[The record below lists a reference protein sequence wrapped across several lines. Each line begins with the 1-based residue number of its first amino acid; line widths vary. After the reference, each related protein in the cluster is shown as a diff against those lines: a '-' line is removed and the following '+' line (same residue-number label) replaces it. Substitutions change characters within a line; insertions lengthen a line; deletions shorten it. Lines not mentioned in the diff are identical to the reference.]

1 MRNLLNTLV
10 CILLT
15 SPLAAFDITLDGVE
29 FGSLQM
35 SITDS
40 SWSGGA
46 DYYSDALVLNDGDVL
61 QVLRVSTG
69 GSEFNW
75 SVGGNSGNTFSAHD
89 WIGVFSTQG
98 SLTSFCSESDY
109 IVGPASVTA
118 GYSFISREYRSFGD
132 FIETI
137 SARTGEN
144 YYVQMDYA
152 ILRAGASTQSSYVTI
167 PANPSGNFEV
177 KLQTSSDL
185 QTWSPTTP
193 GVFPYGDNA
202 KFFRLVVEQ

>member
-1 MRNLLNTLV
+1 MSKLLNTLI

-15 SPLAAFDITLDGVE
+15 SPLSAFDISLEGVE

-46 DYYSDALVLNDGDVL
+46 EYLSGPLTLNNGDVL
-61 QVLRVSTG
+61 QVLRLSI
-69 GSEFNW
+69 GSSGFNY
-75 SVGGNSGNTFSAHD
+75 SSENSSGNTYEAHNY
-89 WIGVFSTQG
+89 IGALCTQG
-98 SLTSFCSESDY
+98 DISSMVSESDFV
-109 IVGPASVTA
+109 VGPSSIVV
-118 GYSFISREYRSFGD
+118 GYSFKTTAYPGGGSVF
-132 FIETI
+132 ETLYP
-137 SARTGEN
+137 RNGEN

-152 ILRAGASTQSSYVTI
+152 ILRAGVSTQSSYVTI
-167 PANPSGNFEV
+167 PVNPSGNFEV

-193 GVFPYGDNA
+193 GIFPYGDNA
-202 KFFRLVVEQ
+202 KFFRLVVE

>member
-1 MRNLLNTLV
+1 MRNLLNTLI

-15 SPLAAFDITLDGVE
+15 SPLAAFDISLEGVE
-29 FGSLQM
+29 FGVLELDDINLEGSGYGTPNFVL
-35 SITDS
+35 S
-40 SWSGGA
+40 SSE
-46 DYYSDALVLNDGDVL
+46 VILNEGDVVQIL
-61 QVLRVSTG
+61 
-69 GSEFNW
+69 
-75 SVGGNSGNTFSAHD
+75 D
-89 WIGVFSTQG
+89 IGQRLGT
-98 SLTSFCSESDY
+98 TSYDY
-109 IVGPASVTA
+109 NIGYANFENINDASQYVIGDEGAYFVGPGKLRIRASQVNQVIN
-118 GYSFISREYRSFGD
+118 GYVRLS
-132 FIETI
+132 
-137 SARTGEN
+137 
-144 YYVQMDYA
+144 YA

>member
-1 MRNLLNTLV
+1 MRNLLNTLI

-15 SPLAAFDITLDGVE
+15 SPLAAFDIALDGVE

-46 DYYSDALVLNDGDVL
+46 EYLSGPLTLNNGDVL
-61 QVLRVSTG
+61 QVLRLSTG
-69 GSEFNW
+69 SSNFNFSSE
-75 SVGGNSGNTFSAHD
+75 NSNGNTSGAHNY
-89 WIGVFSTQG
+89 IGALCTQG
-98 SLTSFCSESDY
+98 DISSMVSESDFV
-109 IVGPASVTA
+109 VGPSSIVV
-118 GYSFISREYRSFGD
+118 GYSFRTTDLWGAGVL
-132 FIETI
+132 ETLYPI
-137 SARTGEN
+137 NGEN

-152 ILRAGASTQSSYVTI
+152 ILRAGVSTQSSYVTI

-202 KFFRLVVEQ
+202 KFFRLVVE

>member
-1 MRNLLNTLV
+1 MRNLLNTLI

-15 SPLAAFDITLDGVE
+15 SPLAAFDIALDGVE

-61 QVLRVSTG
+61 QVLRLSIG
-69 GSEFNW
+69 GSIFNIP
-75 SVGGNSGNTFSAHD
+75 GGATSNATYD
-89 WIGVFSTQG
+89 IGVFCTQG
-98 SLTSFCSESDY
+98 AISSTVDESNFV
-109 IVGPASVTA
+109 VGPASIVV
-118 GYSFISREYRSFGD
+118 GYD
-132 FIETI
+132 FLNTYETYY
-137 SARTGEN
+137 ARNGQN
-144 YYVQMDYA
+144 YYVQMDYS

-167 PANPSGNFEV
+167 PANSSGNFEV

-193 GVFPYGDNA
+193 GIFPYGDNA
-202 KFFRLVVEQ
+202 KFFRLVVE